1 MERVKTKVDREYEIF
16 YLDMMRTSKANI
28 FANSEEI
35 EIKKSIYGILK
46 EEKSL
51 NGQEEILC
59 ACENLL
65 EEIYRYVDDHLSE
78 SLESGKEIHALVMD
92 WVRKKI

>member
-1 MERVKTKVDREYEIF
+1 MERIRKKVDMEYEMF
-16 YLDMMRTSKANI
+16 FLDMMRTSKANI

-46 EEKSL
+46 EEKFSKV
-51 NGQEEILC
+51 QEEIMC

-65 EEIYRYVDDHLSE
+65 EELYRFVDDHLSGSE
-78 SLESGKEIHALVMD
+78 RDIPTLVKK
-92 WVRKKI
+92 WVQEKS